1 MPLEARVTRKS
12 KVSLKVDNST
22 KVLSAFETGAA
33 GALKPNNGRQ
43 VCGET
48 QSGLGNEAP
57 IGIKTAP
64 GCHNRLKIPGKKY
77 GNISED
83 KQRRPTAHM
92 MLENTF
98 SDTRKRAKRSVGT
111 TYTENVDRSIS
122 GEAQSRDRFVET
134 VQGVSNPRAEYRR
147 TGEETRGS
155 NPRQSEPHL
164 DTSTF
169 ALSGDSAHNQAMVHW
184 SGHNSSVSSVLQ
196 KHFIISYMFSR
207 TCYFRTHWFQFFCV
221 KCKFW
226 TFFNRFTWICHIF
239 THSCFSAHEENSFM
253 QTNYLSL
260 T

>member
-1 MPLEARVTRKS
+1 MAFVLLYPFHPKFVAEAEISSLTTNDRFYRLDVTPLEARATRRS

-22 KVLSAFETGAA
+22 KVLSAFETEAA
-33 GALKPNNGRQ
+33 GVLKPNNGKQ
-43 VCGET
+43 VGDET

-57 IGIKTAP
+57 IGIKMVP
-64 GCHNRLKIPGKKY
+64 NYHNHLKIPGKKY
-77 GNISED
+77 GNIPED

-98 SDTRKRAKRSVGT
+98 PGTRKRAKRSVGT

-122 GEAQSRDRFVET
+122 AEAWARERFVET
-134 VQGVSNPRAEYRR
+134 VQGGSNSRAEYRR

-184 SGHNSSVSSVLQ
+184 SGHNSSVSSV
-196 KHFIISYMFSR
+196 
-207 TCYFRTHWFQFFCV
+207 
-221 KCKFW
+221 
-226 TFFNRFTWICHIF
+226 
-239 THSCFSAHEENSFM
+239 
-253 QTNYLSL
+253 
-260 T
+260 